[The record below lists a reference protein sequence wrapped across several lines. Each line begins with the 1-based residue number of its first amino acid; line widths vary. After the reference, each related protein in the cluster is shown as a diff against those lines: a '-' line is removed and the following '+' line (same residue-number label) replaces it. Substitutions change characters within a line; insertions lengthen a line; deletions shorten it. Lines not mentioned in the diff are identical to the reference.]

1 MSPETA
7 LAAALERALSQAG
20 KRPLVVGLCGPQ
32 GSGKSTLA
40 AAMTRRFDRAVALSL
55 DDLYLTRAERDDL
68 ARTIHPLFATRGPPG
83 THDVELG
90 LATLAALDR
99 GEPVVLPRFD
109 KAIDDRVP
117 NGPMHHAPPGCR
129 LVIFEGW
136 CVGATPQSPSAL
148 HAPIN
153 RLEREED
160 AAATWRTYA
169 NRALAG
175 GYQQLFAR
183 IDLLVFLRP
192 LDWSAV
198 LGWRREQEQTLR
210 RSGARGAGLM
220 SDGEIERFVSHYGR
234 LTRHMLEEMPARADL
249 VIDLDDQRRC
259 LSIEGPVSDDIEA
272 RVRDNI
278 VSSENG
284 GRSVHPRPTSKS

>member
-1 MSPETA
+1 M
-7 LAAALERALSQAG
+7 AAALERALSKA

-68 ARTIHPLFATRGPPG
+68 ARTVHPLFATRGPPG
-83 THDVELG
+83 THDLELG

-99 GEPVVLPRFD
+99 GEPVALPRFD
-109 KAIDDRVP
+109 KAIDDRVST
-117 NGPMHHAPPGCR
+117 GPIDHAPPGCR

-148 HAPIN
+148 QAPIN
-153 RLEREED
+153 RLECEED

-183 IDLLVFLRP
+183 IDLLVFLRAP
-192 LDWSAV
+192 GWHAV
-198 LGWRREQEQTLR
+198 LEWRREQEQTLR

-220 SDGEIERFVSHYGR
+220 SDDEIERFVSHYER

-278 VSSENG
+278 ASSENG